1 METNLLL
8 IILCLVTGLSI
19 AFTVI
24 WWYQG
29 NTLFSHTDVACITV
43 HLIIFACLL
52 TIIDTHITF
61 PIYFTL
67 SLLLVCTI
75 TDAVRSWLPFPVIIP
90 TLLSCIWLTWT
101 EHPWDLHK
109 NILWGIVWGSIYGI
123 RYLWYR
129 KNNADIVPGSGDI
142 FLVATVG
149 VCSGF
154 YSPIMI
160 TCAFLGHSVLGTL
173 RHQNSA
179 PFGPWLTIPL
189 AVWLLYNF

>member
-1 METNLLL
+1 MF
-8 IILCLVTGLSI
+8 IILYLTVGISLSRLI
-19 AFTVI
+19 I

-29 NTLFSHTDVACITV
+29 SMNISLTDNICIALSALPIVLIMAISSSNITLATY
-43 HLIIFACLL
+43 LPL
-52 TIIDTHITF
+52 T
-61 PIYFTL
+61 
-67 SLLLVCTI
+67 LLLICTI
-75 TDAVRSWLPFPVIIP
+75 TDALRSWLPFPVIIP
-90 TLLSCIWLTWT
+90 TLLSCTWLTWT

-109 NILWGIVWGSIYGI
+109 NILWGIAWGSIYGI

-129 KNNADIVPGSGDI
+129 QNNANIVPGSGDI

-189 AVWLLYNF
+189 AAWLLYNF